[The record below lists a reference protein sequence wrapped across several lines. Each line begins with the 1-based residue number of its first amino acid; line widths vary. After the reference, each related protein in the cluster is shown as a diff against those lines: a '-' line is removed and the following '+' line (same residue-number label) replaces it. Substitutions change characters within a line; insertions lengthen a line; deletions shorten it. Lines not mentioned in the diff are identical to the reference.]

1 MLKKI
6 IVLVLCVAPIMAF
19 AQNKFGHINTQEV
32 YNAMPE
38 KATIE
43 KTLQDLASNYEN
55 EINKMREEYSKRV
68 KEFVDKKDSLPQSIL
83 QARQS
88 EIVEMEQRIS
98 TLNQTAQAD
107 MQKKQQELIQP
118 IIDKIRKAIS
128 DVGLENSFLYI
139 FDLQSQAILYHS
151 DQSVDVLPL
160 VKKKLNIK

>member
-1 MLKKI
+1 MLKKF
-6 IVLVLCVAPIMAF
+6 IVLLLCVAPIMAF
-19 AQNKFGHINTQEV
+19 GQNKFGHINTQDV

-43 KTLQDLASNYEN
+43 KTLQDLASNYEK
-55 EINKMREEYSKRV
+55 EINGMREEYQKRV
-68 KEFVDKKDSLPQSIL
+68 KEFVDKRDSMPQSIL

-98 TLNQTAQAD
+98 TLNQTAQTD
-107 MQKKQQELIQP
+107 LQKKQTELVQP
-118 IIDKIRKAIS
+118 IVDKIKKAITE
-128 DVGLENSFLYI
+128 VGLENGFLYI
-139 FDLQSQAILYHS
+139 FDLQVPAILYHS

>member
-19 AQNKFGHINTQEV
+19 AQNKFGHINTQDV

-38 KATIE
+38 KATVE
-43 KTLQDLASNYEN
+43 KTLQDLASNYEKELN
-55 EINKMREEYSKRV
+55 GMREEYNKKV
-68 KEFVDKKDSLPQSIL
+68 KEFVDKKDSMPQSVL

-88 EIVEMEQRIS
+88 EIVDMEQRIS
-98 TLNQTAQAD
+98 TLNQTAQTD
-107 MQKKQQELIQP
+107 MQKKNSELVQP
-118 IIDKIRKAIS
+118 IVEKIKKAIN
-128 DVGLENSFLYI
+128 DVGLENGFIYI
-139 FDLQSQAILYHS
+139 FDLQAQSILYHS

>member
-19 AQNKFGHINTQEV
+19 AQNKFGHINTQDV

-43 KTLQDLASNYEN
+43 KTLQDLASNYEKELN
-55 EINKMREEYSKRV
+55 GMREEYNKKV
-68 KEFVDKKDSLPQSIL
+68 KEFVDKKDSMPQSVL

-88 EIVEMEQRIS
+88 EIVDMEQRIS
-98 TLNQTAQAD
+98 TLNQTAQTD
-107 MQKKQQELIQP
+107 MQKKNSELVQP
-118 IIDKIRKAIS
+118 IVEKIKKAIN
-128 DVGLENSFLYI
+128 DVGLENGFIYI
-139 FDLQSQAILYHS
+139 FDLQAQSILYHS

>member
-19 AQNKFGHINTQEV
+19 AQNKFGHINTQDV

-43 KTLQDLASNYEN
+43 KTLQDLASNYEKELN
-55 EINKMREEYSKRV
+55 GMRDEYNKKV
-68 KEFVDKKDSLPQSIL
+68 KEFVDKKDSMPQSVL

-88 EIVEMEQRIS
+88 EIVDMEQRIS
-98 TLNQTAQAD
+98 TLNQTAQTD
-107 MQKKQQELIQP
+107 MQKKQTELVQP
-118 IIDKIRKAIS
+118 IIDKIKKAIN
-128 DVGLENSFLYI
+128 DVGLENGFIYI
-139 FDLQSQAILYHS
+139 FDLQAQSILYHS
-151 DQSVDVLPL
+151 DQSIDVLPL

>member
-19 AQNKFGHINTQEV
+19 AQNKFGHVNSQDV

-38 KATIE
+38 KATVE
-43 KTLQDLASNYEN
+43 KTLQDLATNYEN
-55 EINKMREEYSKRV
+55 EINKMRDEYNKRV
-68 KEFVDKKDSLPQSIL
+68 KEFVDKKDSMPQSIL

-98 TLNQTAQAD
+98 TLNQTAQTD
-107 MQKKQQELIQP
+107 LQKKQQELVQP
-118 IIDKIRKAIS
+118 IVDKIKKAIN
-128 DVGLENSFLYI
+128 DVGLENGFLYI
-139 FDLQSQAILYHS
+139 FDLQVPAILYHS

>member
-19 AQNKFGHINTQEV
+19 AQNKFGHIDTQSV

-43 KTLQDLASNYEN
+43 KTLQDLATNYEKELN
-55 EINKMREEYSKRV
+55 GMREEYNK
-68 KEFVDKKDSLPQSIL
+68 KLKDFVDKKDSMPQSVL

-88 EIVEMEQRIS
+88 EIVDMEQRIS
-98 TLNQTAQAD
+98 TLNQTAQTD
-107 MQKKQQELIQP
+107 LQKKQQELVQP
-118 IIDKIRKAIS
+118 LVEKIKKAINE
-128 DVGLENSFLYI
+128 VGLENGFIYI
-139 FDLQSQAILYHS
+139 FDLQVPAIIYHS